1 MAVIVHMD
9 AECGNFQA
17 VPTYNGRTC
26 PNSALTHHSMT
37 DAQPL
42 TAIILAAGEGRRMG
56 SEVPKALHQV
66 GGKALLHHLIGTAE
80 RLRPSGIFVVV
91 GHGAEQVQAATP
103 QAVTWVRQGE
113 QLGTGHAV
121 SQALPLLRDS
131 GLALILYADVPLV
144 AEGTLNACVAAAA
157 KGNLAVVTAEVE
169 DAAALG
175 RVKRAANGRIDR
187 IIEFKD
193 ASPEE
198 QAIKEINAGVM
209 AAPVGVLRRLLAE
222 VKANNAQ
229 GEHYLTDVVAL
240 AVAAGVPVQGI
251 RAASATE
258 VMGAND
264 RAQMANLERAFQRR
278 EAQRLMAAGAAL
290 ADPARLD
297 VRGEVEVGRDCF
309 IDINVVLQGRV
320 RLGDRVHLGP
330 GAVVEDAD
338 IGDDVRIEA
347 YTVVEGARI
356 GARCRLGPFARLRPG
371 TELGQEAKVGNFVET
386 KNARLGRGVKAS
398 HLAYLGDVNVGGESN
413 IGAGA
418 VTCNYDGVDKHRTE
432 IGEDVFIGTNATLV
446 APLVIESGA
455 FIAAGSTVTAKVPED
470 QLAVGRGRQRNIAG
484 WTHPSRRKRS

>member
-1 MAVIVHMD
+1 
-9 AECGNFQA
+9 
-17 VPTYNGRTC
+17 
-26 PNSALTHHSMT
+26 MT

-42 TAIILAAGEGRRMG
+42 AVIILAAGEGRRMG
-56 SEVPKALHQV
+56 SEAPKALQQL

-103 QAVTWVRQGE
+103 HAVTWVRQEE

-121 SQALPLLRDS
+121 VQALPLLEDA
-131 GLALILYADVPLV
+131 GLALVLYADVPLV

-157 KGNLAVVTAEVE
+157 EGNLALVTAEVE

-175 RVKRAANGRIDR
+175 RVKRAANGRIER
-187 IIEFKD
+187 IAEFQD

-198 QAIKEINAGVM
+198 RAIREINAGIM
-209 AAPVGVLRRLLAE
+209 AAPVGVLRRLLAQ

-240 AVAAGVPVQGI
+240 AVAAGVSVQGV
-251 RAASATE
+251 RAESAAE
-258 VMGAND
+258 VLGAND
-264 RAQMANLERAFQRR
+264 RAQMAKLERAFQER
-278 EAQRLMAAGAAL
+278 EAQRLMAAGTAL

-297 VRGEVEVGRDCF
+297 VRGEVAVGKDCF
-309 IDINVVLQGRV
+309 IDVNVVLQGRV
-320 RLGDRVHLGP
+320 CLGDRVRLGP
-330 GAVVEDAD
+330 GVIVEDAD

-356 GARCRLGPFARLRPG
+356 GARCRLGPFARLRSG

-398 HLAYLGDVNVGGESN
+398 HLAYLGDAAVGDGSN

-418 VTCNYDGVDKHRTE
+418 VTCNYDGVDKHRTD

-455 FIAAGSTVTAKVPED
+455 FIAAGSTVTDQVPEA

-484 WTHPSRRKRS
+484 WTRPSRRKRS

>member
-1 MAVIVHMD
+1 
-9 AECGNFQA
+9 
-17 VPTYNGRTC
+17 
-26 PNSALTHHSMT
+26 MT

-42 TAIILAAGEGRRMG
+42 AVIILAAGEGRRMG
-56 SEVPKALHQV
+56 SEAPKALQQL

-80 RLRPSGIFVVV
+80 GLRPSGIFVVV

-103 QAVTWVRQGE
+103 QAVTWVRQEE

-121 SQALPLLRDS
+121 AQALPLLEDAS
-131 GLALILYADVPLV
+131 LALVLYADVPLV

-157 KGNLAVVTAEVE
+157 EGSLALVTAEVE
-169 DAAALG
+169 DAASLG
-175 RVKRAANGRIDR
+175 RVKRAANGRIER
-187 IIEFKD
+187 IVEFQD
-193 ASPEE
+193 ASPKER
-198 QAIKEINAGVM
+198 AIKEINAGIM

-240 AVAAGVPVQGI
+240 ATAAGIPVQGV
-251 RAASATE
+251 RAENAAE
-258 VMGAND
+258 VLGAND
-264 RAQMANLERAFQRR
+264 RAQMAKLERAFQER

-297 VRGEVEVGRDCF
+297 VRGEVQVGKDCF

-330 GAVVEDAD
+330 GVVLEDAD
-338 IGDDVRIEA
+338 IGDEVRVEA

-386 KNARLGRGVKAS
+386 KNARLGRGVKAG
-398 HLAYLGDVNVGGESN
+398 HLAYLGDAAVGDGSNV
-413 IGAGA
+413 GAGA
-418 VTCNYDGVDKHRTE
+418 VTCNYDGVDKHRTD

-455 FIAAGSTVTAKVPED
+455 FIAAGSTLTDQVPKG

-484 WTHPSRRKRS
+484 WTHPSRRKHS

>member
-1 MAVIVHMD
+1 
-9 AECGNFQA
+9 
-17 VPTYNGRTC
+17 
-26 PNSALTHHSMT
+26 MT

-42 TAIILAAGEGRRMG
+42 AAIILAAGEGRRMA
-56 SEVPKALHQV
+56 SQVPKALHQV

-80 RLRPSGIFVVV
+80 GLRPSGIFVVV

-103 QAVTWVRQGE
+103 HAVTWVRQGE

-121 SQALPLLRDS
+121 AQALPLLPEA

-144 AEGTLNACVAAAA
+144 AENTLNACVAAAA
-157 KGNLAVVTAEVE
+157 EGNLALVTALVE

-175 RVKRAANGRIDR
+175 RVKRAADGRIER
-187 IIEFKD
+187 IVEFKD
-193 ASPEE
+193 ANSEE

-209 AAPVGVLRRLLAE
+209 AVPVRVLRRLLGE

-240 AVAAGVPVQGI
+240 AIAAGIPVQGI
-251 RAASATE
+251 RAGSAAE
-258 VMGAND
+258 VLGAND
-264 RAQMANLERAFQRR
+264 RVQMAKLERAFQRR

-320 RLGDRVHLGP
+320 CLGDRVHLGP

-338 IGDDVRIEA
+338 IGNDVRIEA
-347 YTVVEGARI
+347 YSVVEGARI
-356 GARCRLGPFARLRPG
+356 GARCRIGPFARLRPG

-386 KNARLGRGVKAS
+386 KNARLGDGVKAS
-398 HLAYLGDVNVGGESN
+398 HLAYLGDASVGDGSN

-455 FIAAGSTVTAKVPED
+455 FIAAGSTVTDKVDKE

-484 WTHPSRRKRS
+484 WTHPSRRKGP